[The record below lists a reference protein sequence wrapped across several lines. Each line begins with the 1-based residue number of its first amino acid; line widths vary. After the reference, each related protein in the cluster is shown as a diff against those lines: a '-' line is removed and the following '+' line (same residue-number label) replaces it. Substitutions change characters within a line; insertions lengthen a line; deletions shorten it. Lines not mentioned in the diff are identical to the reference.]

1 MKNKCSTGDT
11 RKLHPYIAN
20 YLEQFVGNE
29 QTLARHGWK
38 TWGNVKKKLE
48 KVGGEEHWRVVS
60 FDVVTKKV

>member
-29 QTLARHGWK
+29 HTIARHGWL
-38 TWGNVKKKLE
+38 TWGNVKKTRY
-48 KVGGEEHWRVVS
+48 KVNNENYHRVVS
-60 FDVVTKKV
+60 FDIITRKV

>member
-29 QTLARHGWK
+29 QTIARHGWK
-38 TWGNVKKKLE
+38 TWGNVKKKQE
-48 KVGGEEHWRVVS
+48 GSKEARFWRVVS
-60 FDVVTKKV
+60 FDIIVKKV